1 MFGRQHY
8 SDTDPAFSAGHDIH
22 TEIIDTNSLDKFFHY
37 DPPHGIVTKL
47 RLEYLADARHRNSV
61 DDKDL
66 LRPRRPFSYQRLGEK
81 PSVLRPSPARPAAR
95 RRSTPA
101 TPPRNGPAA
110 RRQPPAPPPDAPPP

>member
-66 LRPRRPFSYQRLGEK
+66 LRPRRPFSYQRLGEN
-81 PSVLRPSPARPAAR
+81 LQFFC
-95 RRSTPA
+95 
-101 TPPRNGPAA
+101 PR
-110 RRQPPAPPPDAPPP
+110 PPAPPQSDGAHPQLPPVTGPLPARSRQRP